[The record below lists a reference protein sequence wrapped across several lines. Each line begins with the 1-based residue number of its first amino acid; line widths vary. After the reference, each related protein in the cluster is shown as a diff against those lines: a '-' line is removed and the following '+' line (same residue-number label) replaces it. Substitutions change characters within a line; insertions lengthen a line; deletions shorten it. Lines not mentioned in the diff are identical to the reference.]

1 MPKLAQAHEVEIEGR
16 ELYNADVAFISL
28 VDRPANRTPFRILK
42 SAKAEQHNL
51 GGSKMFDLSD
61 GMRRIFKSTGTKAA
75 IGAVLVAK
83 SADVEACKT
92 VIKAAGLSVD
102 KPEARDD
109 GTAFKQVDDLPAQTI
124 MVKVSDDIALAVCDV
139 AKEFNSYNGSDTI
152 FRDVLAVEGFYP
164 GMGMA
169 SDVLRHTIGNIMKS
183 SIDPEQAA
191 GMIDKACKDFSAYMV
206 QMVKSIPITAFKF
219 ETAITSPASTVQT
232 ATQGKAAATT
242 PAATMPAPAAAPA
255 QVKKEAEATL
265 EKAVTLDPDTGCP
278 VGMSAADC
286 KAYLKDKMAKAEAAE
301 TAVTQKTVA
310 PSNAPAATATTAAT
324 FDVAA
329 ITNDILAK
337 LKETLAP
344 MAASIDAVQK
354 AHTDGLA
361 ALEAKIA
368 QVATLAKSAS
378 DAVSKTVGSVPP
390 GDPTTTRKA
399 EGSQSSNGV
408 DHSPPLIDTAYR
420 RP

>member
-42 SAKAEQHNL
+42 SATAEQHNL

-61 GMRRIFKSTGTKAA
+61 GMRRIFKSTGAKAT

-102 KPEARDD
+102 KPEPRDN
-109 GTAFKQVDDLPAQTI
+109 GTAFKQADTLPAQTI
-124 MVKVSDDIALAVCDV
+124 VVKVSDDIALAVCDV
-139 AKEFNSYNGSDTI
+139 SKEFSGYNGTDTI

-169 SDVLRHTIGNIMKS
+169 SDVLKYTIGNIMKS

-206 QMVKSIPITAFKF
+206 QMVKNIPITAFKF
-219 ETAITSPASTVQT
+219 ETAVTSPASTGQT
-232 ATQGKAAATT
+232 ATQGEAAASTS
-242 PAATMPAPAAAPA
+242 AAPTPAPAAAPA
-255 QVKKEAEATL
+255 QVQKEAGETL
-265 EKAVTLDPDTGCP
+265 EKAMKLDPDTGCP
-278 VGMSAADC
+278 VGMSASDC
-286 KAYLKDKMAKAEAAE
+286 KAYLKEKMAKAEAAE
-301 TAVTQKTVA
+301 TAVAQKTVA
-310 PSNAPAATATTAAT
+310 KSDAATATTAAT

-354 AHTDGLA
+354 AQTDGLS
-361 ALEAKIA
+361 ALEAKVA
-368 QVATLAKSAS
+368 QVASLAKSTS

-399 EGSQSSNGV
+399 EGSQSNNGV
-408 DHSPPLIDTAYR
+408 DRNPPLIDTAYR